1 MALRIEILPNRTDLI
16 RHARSRLLDRLQSA
30 AQTQSIVT
38 LALSGGST
46 PKPLYES
53 LIESDLPWHKL
64 HIFWGDERY
73 VPNDHPDSNE
83 KMTREVWLNHSPI
96 PPENIHPVPTD
107 LPTPI
112 AAAEAYEQTLRKVFD
127 LPDSTGSPVI
137 FPSFDVILL
146 GMGDDAHTASLFPHT
161 EALQVCDRLVTC
173 GEKAGQPRITF
184 TVPLIN
190 QAQSVLFLLAGES
203 KQAAL
208 SQVFAPVAEADQYP
222 SRLIQPMQECLW
234 MMDLAAG
241 QGIVEK
247 ENAVVLS
254 P

>member
-1 MALRIEILPNRTDLI
+1 MALRVEIAPNRTDLI
-16 RHARSRLLDRLQSA
+16 RHARSRLIDRLQAA
-30 AQTQSIVT
+30 AQSRDRIT

-53 LIESDLPWHKL
+53 LIEADLPWEKL

-83 KMTREVWLNHSPI
+83 KMTREAWLNHSPI
-96 PPENIHPVPTD
+96 PPENIHPVPTH

-112 AAAEAYEQTLRKVFD
+112 EAAAAYEETLRQVFGI
-127 LPDSTGSPVI
+127 STPHE
-137 FPSFDVILL
+137 FPALDVILL

-161 EALQVCDRLVTC
+161 EALKVCDRLVTC
-173 GEKAGQPRITF
+173 GEKSGQPRITF
-184 TVPLIN
+184 TIPLIN
-190 QAQSVLFLLAGES
+190 QAHHVLFLLAGES
-203 KQAAL
+203 KQPAL
-208 SQVFAPVAEADQYP
+208 AQVFAETADPQQYP
-222 SRLIQPMQECLW
+222 SRFIRPDGECLW

-241 QGIVEK
+241 QGIVKQE
-247 ENAVVLS
+247 VVTLLT